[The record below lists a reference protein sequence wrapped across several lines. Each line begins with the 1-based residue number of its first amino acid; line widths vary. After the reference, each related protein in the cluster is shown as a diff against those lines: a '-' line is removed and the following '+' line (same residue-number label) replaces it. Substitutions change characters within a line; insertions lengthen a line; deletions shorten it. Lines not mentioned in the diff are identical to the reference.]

1 MQKSTKLYLITLV
14 ELLIH
19 IEREQHSLRVL
30 TLRETTKDKLENM
43 LVSKSQAIG

>member
-1 MQKSTKLYLITLV
+1 MHESTLFYLITLI

-30 TLRETTKDKLENM
+30 TSERDYKMKYIPHE
-43 LVSKSQAIG
+43 VQVP